1 MPQLEQSDIQKLILR
16 ALDEGEDDEIN
27 QLVTDLHPAD
37 IADLLEGL
45 PPEDRIPIITR
56 IDLNRMGEV
65 LVEVAEGV
73 ERDLI
78 REMDENILSKAVQTL
93 DMDDIA
99 DIIPLLPDNVIA
111 DILYTVDKE
120 SRQDLNSLIAYP
132 EDTAGGLMNVD
143 TIHAREDISLEVVQR
158 YLRLKATLPEYTD
171 KLFIVDRENHLQGV
185 LFLSSVLTTD
195 SEKMVADVVDR
206 EPITFKPLTSEIDVA
221 DAFQR
226 YNLISAPVISDDGVL
241 LGRITID
248 DVVDVIQEHA
258 DRNVMVRA
266 GLNEEDDIFQPVSQ
280 STRKRALWLGVNLL
294 TAFMAS
300 FVIGIFEATIEQ
312 LVALAVLMPIVANM
326 GGNSGTQTL
335 TIVIRGIGTGTINAA
350 NATRVLRKEFMV
362 GSLNGILW
370 ALVVA
375 VIATIWYQNIALGL
389 IIGFAMII
397 NLMAAAAAGVL
408 LPLAL
413 DKLGIDPALAAGVAL
428 TTITDIIGFLSVL
441 GLATIFLL

>member
-27 QLVTDLHPAD
+27 QLVTGLHPAD

-428 TTITDIIGFLSVL
+428 TTITAIIGFLSVL

>member
-27 QLVTDLHPAD
+27 QLVTGLHPAD

>member
-1 MPQLEQSDIQKLILR
+1 MKYLKEYL
-16 ALDEGEDDEIN
+16 
-27 QLVTDLHPAD
+27 
-37 IADLLEGL
+37 
-45 PPEDRIPIITR
+45 
-56 IDLNRMGEV
+56 
-65 LVEVAEGV
+65 
-73 ERDLI
+73 
-78 REMDENILSKAVQTL
+78 QT
-93 DMDDIA
+93 
-99 DIIPLLPDNVIA
+99 
-111 DILYTVDKE
+111 
-120 SRQDLNSLIAYP
+120 
-132 EDTAGGLMNVD
+132 
-143 TIHAREDISLEVVQR
+143 
-158 YLRLKATLPEYTD
+158 
-171 KLFIVDRENHLQGV
+171 
-185 LFLSSVLTTD
+185 
-195 SEKMVADVVDR
+195 
-206 EPITFKPLTSEIDVA
+206 
-221 DAFQR
+221 FQR

-258 DRNVMVRA
+258 DCNVMVRA

-375 VIATIWYQNIALGL
+375 VIATIWYKISLW
-389 IIGFAMII
+389 
-397 NLMAAAAAGVL
+397 
-408 LPLAL
+408 
-413 DKLGIDPALAAGVAL
+413 D
-428 TTITDIIGFLSVL
+428 
-441 GLATIFLL
+441 

>member
-27 QLVTDLHPAD
+27 QLATSLHPAD

-73 ERDLI
+73 GRDLI

>member
-1 MPQLEQSDIQKLILR
+1 MPQLEQADIQNLVLS
-16 ALDEGEDDEIN
+16 ALDEGIDEEISE
-27 QLVTDLHPAD
+27 LVKNIHPAD
-37 IADLLEGL
+37 IANLLEGL
-45 PPEDRIPIITR
+45 PPEDRTPIISH

-65 LVEVAEGV
+65 LVEVSDGV
-73 ERDLI
+73 GRDLI
-78 REMDENILSKAVQTL
+78 QEMDHDQLSKAVQTL

-99 DIIPLLPDNVIA
+99 DLFPLLPDNVIA

-143 TIHAREDISLEVVQR
+143 TVHARPDISLEVVQR
-158 YLRLKATLPEYTD
+158 YLRLKSTLPEYTD
-171 KLFIVDRENHLQGV
+171 KLFVIDRQSHLKGV
-185 LFLSSVLTTD
+185 LFLSSILTIDGDT
-195 SEKMVADVVDR
+195 MVAEIFDK
-206 EPITFKPLTSEIDVA
+206 EPITFRPLTPETDVA

-226 YNLISAPVISDDGVL
+226 YNLISAPVVSDDGIL

-266 GLNEEDDIFQPVSQ
+266 GLDEEDDIFQPVAQ
-280 STRKRALWLGVNLL
+280 STRKRALWLGVNLI

-300 FVIGIFEATIEQ
+300 FVIGLFEATIEKM
-312 LVALAVLMPIVANM
+312 VALAVLMPIIANM

-335 TIVIRGIGTGTINAA
+335 TIVIRGLGTGTISAA
-350 NATRVLRKEFMV
+350 NASHVLRKEFMV
-362 GSLNGILW
+362 GSLNGIIW
-370 ALVVA
+370 AFVVA
-375 VIATIWYQNIALGL
+375 IVATVWYSNIGLGL

-428 TTITDIIGFLSVL
+428 TTVTDIIGFLAVL
-441 GLATIFLL
+441 GFATIFLL